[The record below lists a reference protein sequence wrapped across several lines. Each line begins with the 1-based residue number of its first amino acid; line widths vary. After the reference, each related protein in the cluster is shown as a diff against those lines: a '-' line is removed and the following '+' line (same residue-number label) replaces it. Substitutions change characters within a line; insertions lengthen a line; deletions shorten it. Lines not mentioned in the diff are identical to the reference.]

1 MAATL
6 AQDHSLA
13 ISPTFVARVE
23 AAIFRT
29 VNQLF
34 AAGTIQADGPN
45 LATARA
51 ILYDPDAF
59 APLIARSVVT
69 ETAIGARN
77 GAEANVTDAEI
88 QSAVNV
94 VLSRYV
100 R

>member
-6 AQDHSLA
+6 TQDHALA
-13 ISPTFVARVE
+13 ISTTFVDKVE

-29 VNQLF
+29 INSLF
-34 AAGTIQADGPN
+34 AAGTLTGDSAN

-51 ILYDPDAF
+51 ILYNPAAY

-69 ETAIGARN
+69 ESAINAQN
-77 GAEANVTDAEI
+77 GVEANVTDTAI
-88 QSAVNV
+88 QNAVNA
-94 VLSRYV
+94 VLARYV